1 MSKTVHPKYA
11 KIGEV
16 KVRVR
21 KVVLDI
27 SGRTVERAMVYT
39 SQDIPVGSAEHRDV
53 VLYLTRGRLTLED
66 YAIESMG
73 DAGVLEATRTDLSG
87 RSSLFEDVDPYEDV
101 EDIEG
106 ADSDVQDSD
115 DQDADED
122 TDKNDDDDSDDDDR
136 DYLVEL

>member
-53 VLYLTRGRLTLED
+53 VLYMTRGRLTLED
-66 YAIESMG
+66 YSIESMG

-106 ADSDVQDSD
+106 AENRAQEPDEQDSD
-115 DQDADED
+115 ED
-122 TDKNDDDDSDDDDR
+122 SDGDDDERDDDDR

>member
-1 MSKTVHPKYA
+1 MSQTVHPKYA
-11 KIGEV
+11 KIGDV

-27 SGRTVERAMVYT
+27 SGRTVERAMIYT

-53 VLYLTRGRLTLED
+53 VLYMTRGRLTLED

-87 RSSLFEDVDPYEDV
+87 RSSLFEDVDPYGGLENIEDA
-101 EDIEG
+101 ESG
-106 ADSDVQDSD
+106 AQEPEK
-115 DQDADED
+115 ED
-122 TDKNDDDDSDDDDR
+122 TGGGGDDSDDDDR
-136 DYLVEL
+136 DYLIEL

>member
-87 RSSLFEDVDPYEDV
+87 RSSLFEDVDPYEAVEDV
-101 EDIEG
+101 EQAENG
-106 ADSDVQDSD
+106 SQEPD
-115 DQDADED
+115 DQDTDEDADE
-122 TDKNDDDDSDDDDR
+122 DDDDR